1 MRLHCLYAALVLTLA
16 FASPAFAYLDPGTG
30 SMLVSAL
37 VGIVATLF
45 FLLKGIYYKGTGVF
59 YSLVGRTKHRE
70 REGIVFWS
78 EGRSYW
84 NSFRPVMEALSARGE
99 RCTYLSSDEGDPG
112 LACGLPGVTTRF
124 IGTGN
129 KAYSTLNMLEADVC
143 ALTTPG
149 LDVLQIRRSPGVRH
163 YTHIVHAV
171 TDMAIYKLY
180 SFDYFDSILC
190 SGPHQ
195 ACSIRALEELRGTG
209 AKDLPECG
217 CPYLDVM
224 AARLEELRNA
234 GTADA
239 ERKGKTRVLVAPTW
253 GRNGLLALYGLN
265 LLEPLARSG
274 YELVIRPHPQSRIA
288 EPELL
293 RELAEGLA
301 AFPNITWDAAPDGLA
316 VMKDADVL
324 VSDLSGIVF
333 DFAFLLERPVLTLAF
348 EPDLRGLEGNDLP
361 WPAWELEVLDIVG
374 RRISLEDLPRLP
386 DIVRE
391 VREDPEFLPRL
402 RALRAESVWN
412 FRQAGP
418 AIAEKLVALRDAA
431 RERLPVLH

>member
-1 MRLHCLYAALVLTLA
+1 
-16 FASPAFAYLDPGTG
+16 
-30 SMLVSAL
+30 
-37 VGIVATLF
+37 
-45 FLLKGIYYKGTGVF
+45 
-59 YSLVGRTKHRE
+59 
-70 REGIVFWS
+70 
-78 EGRSYW
+78 
-84 NSFRPVMEALSARGE
+84 MEALSARGE

-224 AARLEELRNA
+224 AARLEELRSA

-301 AFPNITWDAAPDGLA
+301 AFPNATWDAAPDGLA

-418 AIAEKLVALRDAA
+418 VIAEKLVALRDAA
-431 RERLPVLH
+431 REK

>member
-1 MRLHCLYAALVLTLA
+1 
-16 FASPAFAYLDPGTG
+16 
-30 SMLVSAL
+30 
-37 VGIVATLF
+37 
-45 FLLKGIYYKGTGVF
+45 
-59 YSLVGRTKHRE
+59 
-70 REGIVFWS
+70 
-78 EGRSYW
+78 
-84 NSFRPVMEALSARGE
+84 
-99 RCTYLSSDEGDPG
+99 
-112 LACGLPGVTTRF
+112 
-124 IGTGN
+124 
-129 KAYSTLNMLEADVC
+129 MLEADVC

-224 AARLEELRNA
+224 AARLEELRSA

-301 AFPNITWDAAPDGLA
+301 AFPNATWDAAPDGLA

-391 VREDPEFLPRL
+391 VREDPEFLPACAPCERN
-402 RALRAESVWN
+402 RSGISV
-412 FRQAGP
+412 RPG
-418 AIAEKLVALRDAA
+418 R
-431 RERLPVLH
+431 